1 MIKVSLHFLSTLLNA
16 EYIVSNKQGEN
27 VEITEVTIDT
37 RQVTPGCLFVALK
50 GERFDGHDF
59 AEDAIA
65 AGAGALLVSK
75 RLLVE
80 APQLVVKD
88 TRLALGQL
96 AAWVREQVPAR
107 VVALTGSS
115 GKTSVKEMVAAIL
128 RQCGKVLYTAGN
140 FNNDIGVPLTLLR
153 LTPEYDFAVIE
164 LGANHIGEIAYT
176 TDLSR
181 PESALVNNLAAA
193 HLEGFGSLAGV
204 AQAKGE
210 IFAGLPANGTAIINA
225 DSNDWPH
232 WQETLHNKR
241 VWRFSPH
248 GAEDIDFF
256 CQ

>member
-16 EYIVSNKQGEN
+16 EYIMGDKARDN
-27 VEITEVTIDT
+27 VDITEVTIDT
-37 RQVTPGCLFVALK
+37 RQVTAGCLFVALK

-59 AEDAIA
+59 AEDAVA

-75 RLLVE
+75 RLLVG

-88 TRLALGQL
+88 TRLALGQF
-96 AAWVREQVPAR
+96 AAWVRQQVPAR

-153 LTPEYDFAVIE
+153 LTPEHDFAVIE
-164 LGANHIGEIAYT
+164 LGANHVGEIAYT

-181 PESALVNNLAAA
+181 PESALVNNLSAA

-210 IFAGLPANGTAIINA
+210 IFC
-225 DSNDWPH
+225 
-232 WQETLHNKR
+232 R
-241 VWRFSPH
+241 VTS
-248 GAEDIDFF
+248 
-256 CQ
+256 